1 MINIIY
7 ITTYYTKYT
16 VNFFNN
22 LTKIKNSNFT
32 FVYPKHSLPKNS
44 FHKKFNKIINNEK
57 NIFDI
62 LEDKYEICYY
72 KLSGLENLI
81 KKIKP
86 NIIIVHNRHVLNFVL
101 NKRLIELRNKIKF
114 KIYYR
119 TIPFIIPDCNIP
131 LYKSYKGKNIIKKIL
146 LKTRI
151 LDFFVFNYYK
161 FIFNKI
167 DHFLTYIPLGKKIIS
182 SYGIKKNKI
191 TTVFNSPDTNELDQI
206 EKEINKKITKKYDL
220 IYVGSLSH
228 WKKVDILIEA
238 LALFK
243 KRKINLL
250 IVGEGITKKTI
261 MKNIYSKNLTKK
273 VFFAGSVY
281 KKKKLY
287 KLLKQSKIFV
297 LPGPGGLAINEAM
310 HAGLPIICSEAD
322 GTEKVLVKNNYNG
335 FFFKKDN
342 HLDLYNKIN
351 YLLKNQ
357 NQIFNM
363 GHNSRNIITNLINS
377 NLINKNYETAFKK

>member
-44 FHKKFNKIINNEK
+44 FHKKFNKIILNEK